1 MTRWEYLAVQQS
13 RELRESDGEE
23 RQVWHLMIRHPRNNE
38 AERHIGSDSHEP
50 ERVTKRIGD
59 LLDELGEQ
67 GWELV
72 AEYSRGA
79 AVAPHLGWDTSSL
92 PIEIGYRFKRPI
104 VE

>member
-1 MTRWEYLAVQQS
+1 MTRWEYLAVQQTF
-13 RELRESDGEE
+13 ELRQSDGER
-23 RQVWHLMIRHPRNNE
+23 RQVWHLVIRRPRENDI
-38 AERHIGSDSHEP
+38 ERHVSSDSHEP

-79 AVAPHLGWDTSSL
+79 AVGPNLGWDTSSW